1 MISAGGTADDRR
13 DPTERERAIRATIS
27 GAILGIL
34 LALLGL
40 GYPEK

>member
-1 MISAGGTADDRR
+1 VDVVNEVQDQRP
-13 DPTERERAIRATIS
+13 DPTESERAIRATIA

-34 LALLGL
+34 LALLGR